1 MNRNVGTLDRLARGL
16 LSLIIMRIAWKN
28 PSKAGVLSAF
38 TAGQLFLMNLS
49 GYCPLYKLGNIN
61 TVGKPF

>member
-1 MNRNVGTLDRLARGL
+1 MNRNVGTLDRIARGL
-16 LSLIIMRIAWKN
+16 LALVILRIAWKN
-28 PSKAGVLSAF
+28 PGKAGILSAF
-38 TAGQLFLMNLS
+38 TAGQLFSSALS